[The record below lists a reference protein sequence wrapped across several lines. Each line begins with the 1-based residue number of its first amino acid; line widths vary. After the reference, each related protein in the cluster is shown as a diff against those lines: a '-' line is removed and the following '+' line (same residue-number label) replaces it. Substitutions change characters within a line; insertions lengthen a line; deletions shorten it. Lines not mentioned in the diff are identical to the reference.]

1 MPSTVLIVD
10 DDESIRQA
18 LRMMFDASEFDVVGE
33 AADGVHAVL
42 LALKH
47 QPTLV
52 VLDYSMPRL
61 GGEGAAQILRSISP
75 ATRIVAFS
83 GRLESKPDW
92 ADAFLNKERVTEVVP
107 ALQALLA

>member
-1 MPSTVLIVD
+1 MD

>member
-1 MPSTVLIVD
+1 MD
-10 DDESIRQA
+10 DDESIRLA

-33 AADGVHAVL
+33 AADGVQAVL

-92 ADAFLNKERVTEVVP
+92 ADAFLNKERVTDVIPV
-107 ALQALLA
+107 LQTLLA

>member
-10 DDESIRQA
+10 DDESIRLA

-33 AADGVHAVL
+33 AADGVQAVL

-92 ADAFLNKERVTEVVP
+92 ADAFLNKERVTDVIPV
-107 ALQALLA
+107 LQTLLA

>member
-1 MPSTVLIVD
+1 MRRTVLIVD
-10 DDESIRQA
+10 DDEAIRLA

-33 AADGVHAVL
+33 AADGVQAVL

-47 QPTLV
+47 QPSLV

-83 GRLESKPDW
+83 GRLESKPEW
-92 ADAFLNKERVTEVVP
+92 ADAFLNKERVAEVVP
-107 ALQALLA
+107 VLQALLA